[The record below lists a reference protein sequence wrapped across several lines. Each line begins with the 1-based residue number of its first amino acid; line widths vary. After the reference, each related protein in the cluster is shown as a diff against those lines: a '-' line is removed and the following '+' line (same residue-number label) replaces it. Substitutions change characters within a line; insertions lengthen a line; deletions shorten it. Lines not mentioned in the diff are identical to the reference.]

1 MLMAMHAV
9 KDAKELQLGRS
20 LVRTVARMHDC
31 EAGQWYTLHTKPS
44 SSPELI
50 SVGENLQPH

>member
-50 SVGENLQPH
+50 SVGENL